1 MCMHMKTTCAC
12 NDCPKQNLKYGVWL
26 TRGHVHCHADATGV
40 TLMNEGCVLNN
51 NNTVQ
56 LSIEWF
62 TYLGAENE
70 ANTTRIPQPYHA
82 GPAHLARIL
91 CTS

>member
-1 MCMHMKTTCAC
+1 MYYSVTDVLTTNVTHVYAYENNCAW

-62 TYLGAENE
+62 T
-70 ANTTRIPQPYHA
+70 
-82 GPAHLARIL
+82 
-91 CTS
+91 